1 MLHDKLE
8 IESKLDS
15 ETSDRTRWEQKN
27 GLLKSQLDQEIA
39 TNELLKSKISSGL
52 SQSETKQIL
61 KEQLLNEKNEEKNK
75 DIKDEHKLIENKEE
89 AKKGMTSLNNI
100 DSNKEGSNKFEN
112 EE

>member
-15 ETSDRTRWEQKN
+15 EISDRTRWEQKN

-61 KEQLLNEKNEEKNK
+61 KEQLLNDKNEEKNK
-75 DIKDEHKLIENKEE
+75 DISNDNKLIENKE
-89 AKKGMTSLNNI
+89 AKKGIASSNNI
-100 DSNKEGSNKFEN
+100 DSNNEGSNKFEN

>member
-1 MLHDKLE
+1 LLHDKLE

-15 ETSDRTRWEQKN
+15 EISDRTRWEQKN

-61 KEQLLNEKNEEKNK
+61 KEQLLNDKNEEKNK
-75 DIKDEHKLIENKEE
+75 DFSNDNKLIENKE
-89 AKKGMTSLNNI
+89 AKKGIASSNNI
-100 DSNKEGSNKFEN
+100 DSNNEGSNKFEN

>member
-1 MLHDKLE
+1 LLHDKLE

-15 ETSDRTRWEQKN
+15 EISDRTRWEQKN

-61 KEQLLNEKNEEKNK
+61 KDQLLNDKNEEKNK
-75 DIKDEHKLIENKEE
+75 DIKDGNNKEE
-89 AKKGMTSLNNI
+89 AKKGIASSNNI
-100 DSNKEGSNKFEN
+100 DSNNEGSNKFEN

>member
-1 MLHDKLE
+1 LLHDKLE

-15 ETSDRTRWEQKN
+15 EISDRTRWEQKN

-61 KEQLLNEKNEEKNK
+61 KEQLLNDKNEEKNK
-75 DIKDEHKLIENKEE
+75 DIKDGNNKEE
-89 AKKGMTSLNNI
+89 AKKGIASSNNI
-100 DSNKEGSNKFEN
+100 DSNNEGSNKFEN

>member
-15 ETSDRTRWEQKN
+15 EISDRTRWEQKN

-61 KEQLLNEKNEEKNK
+61 KEQLLNDKNEEKNK
-75 DIKDEHKLIENKEE
+75 DIKDGNNKEE
-89 AKKGMTSLNNI
+89 AKKGIASSNNI
-100 DSNKEGSNKFEN
+100 DSNNEGSNKFEN

>member
-15 ETSDRTRWEQKN
+15 EISDRTRWEQKN

-61 KEQLLNEKNEEKNK
+61 KEQLLNDKNEEKNK
-75 DIKDEHKLIENKEE
+75 DIKDGYNKEE
-89 AKKGMTSLNNI
+89 AKKGIASSNNI
-100 DSNKEGSNKFEN
+100 DSNNEGSNKFEN

>member
-1 MLHDKLE
+1 LLHDKLE

-15 ETSDRTRWEQKN
+15 EISDRTRWEQKN

-52 SQSETKQIL
+52 SQSETKQKL
-61 KEQLLNEKNEEKNK
+61 KEQLLNDKNEEKNK
-75 DIKDEHKLIENKEE
+75 DIKDGNNKEE
-89 AKKGMTSLNNI
+89 AKKGIASSNNI
-100 DSNKEGSNKFEN
+100 DSNNEGSNKFEN

>member
-1 MLHDKLE
+1 LE

-15 ETSDRTRWEQKN
+15 EISDRTRWEQKN

-61 KEQLLNEKNEEKNK
+61 KEQLLNDKNEEKNK
-75 DIKDEHKLIENKEE
+75 DIKDGNNKEE
-89 AKKGMTSLNNI
+89 AKKGIASSNNI
-100 DSNKEGSNKFEN
+100 DSNNEGSNKFEN

>member
-1 MLHDKLE
+1 LLHDKLE

-15 ETSDRTRWEQKN
+15 EISDRTRWEQKN

-61 KEQLLNEKNEEKNK
+61 KEQLLNDKNEEKNK
-75 DIKDEHKLIENKEE
+75 DISNDNKLIENKE
-89 AKKGMTSLNNI
+89 AKKGIASSNNI
-100 DSNKEGSNKFEN
+100 DSNNEGSNKFEN

>member
-1 MLHDKLE
+1 ME

-15 ETSDRTRWEQKN
+15 EISDRTRWEQKN

-61 KEQLLNEKNEEKNK
+61 KEQLLNDKNEEKNK
-75 DIKDEHKLIENKEE
+75 DISNDNKLIENKE
-89 AKKGMTSLNNI
+89 AKKGIASSNNI
-100 DSNKEGSNKFEN
+100 DSNNEGSNKFEN

>member
-1 MLHDKLE
+1 LE

-15 ETSDRTRWEQKN
+15 EISDRTRWEQKN

-61 KEQLLNEKNEEKNK
+61 KEQLLNDKNEEKNK
-75 DIKDEHKLIENKEE
+75 DISNDNKLIENKE
-89 AKKGMTSLNNI
+89 AKKGIASSNNI
-100 DSNKEGSNKFEN
+100 DSNNEGSNKFEN